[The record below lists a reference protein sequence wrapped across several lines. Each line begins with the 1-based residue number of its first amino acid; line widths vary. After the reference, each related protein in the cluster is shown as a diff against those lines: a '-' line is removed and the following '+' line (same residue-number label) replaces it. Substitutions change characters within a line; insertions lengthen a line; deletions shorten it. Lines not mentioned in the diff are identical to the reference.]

1 MKKIKSVNYLFT
13 LFFVI
18 VQVQLFAQNRY
29 WISDVAS
36 DWSGN
41 NWANTSNGAADGVG
55 PPTAVQNAIFDVNG
69 TGNCL
74 FDVVSATVNSITF
87 STYTAILDLN
97 GGDLE
102 VSSGSFILSSGTI
115 ADNLGGANIFLNN
128 ASSADFN
135 GGSVDARISGK
146 IQSLDFDG
154 TRFLKSCFFE
164 KSGTANDFGSGGN
177 YFADTLS
184 INYSTGSGY
193 IIFGQTDPDTL
204 NGYVNF
210 VNSSS
215 GYIEFGRNT
224 IGNFVNDLMEVSS
237 TGSSNGIRFGTAGGT
252 TTFSASA
259 DLQIGSNG
267 FTTSDLNLNRINFLN
282 PSVIDLATSS
292 GARILVN
299 DCYFNSDLS
308 LTAGGLQ
315 FQNNEV
321 VGVASLTKTGSSSEN
336 SSGGN
341 KFHQNLELISTGSGN
356 FGFGNGLADS
366 CLANV
371 VMQNSINGAL
381 TFAYGGADHYIAG
394 NLTVENLS
402 AAASSH
408 AIYIARSAT
417 SSLVVDG
424 NASFLNTGNGSDS
437 RIFIG
442 EQGDIVFNGEVMIT
456 NDIDATVGWVLVAN
470 NPVSQVIFNAR
481 TESLNSGAGTNNR
494 IYFGNQG
501 EVIANDSLFFSNTS
515 TASNSQFYVS
525 NNDTSYFNAPI
536 TIQSSSTSSSALT
549 FGESG
554 GTVFLGP
561 AVEFI
566 ADNFNSGRL
575 IFESVIQTAPT
586 AQTLV
591 LGSQADFYI
600 ERCNFGGSF
609 SIVAPDIHTRQT
621 RYGADLNLHRTSV
634 GTNSENQYGGN
645 VVLGNTTLIT
655 AASGYWLWANT
666 QADSF
671 YQNLTIIDSSSS
683 SFYLAYNADSF
694 YIGGNLLLEKYCT
707 GTTTTTFIADNVSSE
722 ITIDGDVSVEV
733 YSTST
738 DENVSIGQQG
748 TVIIGGNVSVLQN
761 GSNAEAYFANGSFS
775 NVQIGGDFDYQIDN
789 TGSFKRLLLANNGAL
804 TIQGKLNIN
813 NATTIDNSEVLLAAG
828 SSSSIQ
834 IDGVLTAINSGSGS
848 TRQVRFCENGACI
861 FNDSIYVTNTS
872 DASSSFVYFNRASNA
887 VAQYNGSITI
897 EATGANCDGVYFGNG
912 NGVATMSAGN
922 SIYFGPLGF
931 DASNFEI
938 SNFTQLGSVMVDL
951 HPNTNT
957 NFYIANSDFGGVVDI
972 SAPRVRVTGSN
983 FQDQFTAEK
992 TGASNDYWYGN
1003 NHFLGDAFITSSG
1016 TDYLVL
1022 SANNPDTFLMD
1033 LTLNHL
1039 GSSNVYLGQSSGSA
1053 YIAGDLFLNYSGN
1066 ALNSTMLIANDVA
1079 SVVVVDGSFVAT
1091 NTTTSNNHN
1100 FFIGNSGLLTVGG
1113 DLLVANL
1120 AQGDNSNVTI
1130 ANNVNSSVSVGGKVK
1145 LIQNPISTN
1154 YSIFYVGDQGD
1165 VTIGDS
1171 LIILNQ
1177 TLTANNNQVRCA
1189 FEDSSALVLNGPVL
1203 FENPD
1208 ANGSGITFGQ
1218 SGGTTTL
1225 AVGNPLEITSNG
1237 FAAGLLYLYQ
1247 FTQLGSEAIT
1257 LNTTGTTDFFVSNSL
1272 FNGAVDFTG
1281 PQFRTEYTRYNS
1293 SVILEKTAGTDDNSR
1308 GNYFAGNT
1316 IITHSGDNNFFFGVA
1331 AADSFMLD
1339 LVATN
1344 TSTDEMQFALSSA
1357 DNYVGGIAQFNH
1369 LASGTSADLSVAFNS
1384 GSSMLFNDDAT
1395 FIYNSTANNNI
1406 NYLGYNG
1413 DLVFNQN
1420 LSISNNSL
1428 SSSEVNVATT
1438 IESSVSVAGVLRIET
1453 TGAGNS
1459 TQVIFGNQGDVI
1471 LGDSVYLLNGSSA
1484 TNSLIRIGED
1494 DSSTV
1499 TIAGDIVIESSV
1511 AGCDGIYFGN
1521 SGGNL
1526 TLAAGQKI
1534 VVGSNGFVS
1543 GSLYIENFTQV
1554 GPTDQTI
1561 TATGDTYFYL
1571 TNDNW
1576 GGNVDF
1582 SAPRIRSDYSTFN
1595 GTSFFEK
1602 TGASDDRW
1610 LGGNVFT
1617 DSTSIVNTGTDHIM
1631 TAINDADTF
1640 LSHLSLINQSS
1651 EAIYLVDDTPGNY
1664 IAGNLWVENNGVGST
1679 SLVNACQSAG
1689 SELTIDGS
1697 VFIQNIGT
1705 ATNSNLS
1712 FPRLGPLTVGGQF
1725 SLTSDAADRAEVII
1739 AEGTA
1744 SSLTVSGVTTIIN
1757 NGNSNLNRI
1766 YLGSSG
1772 DIVLND
1778 SLHLLNRSS
1787 ANTSHI
1793 LCANSSNSSLQL
1805 NGHVMLES
1813 SEPNCDGIYFGNG
1826 AGTTTLSSPF
1836 SMNINANGFSE
1847 GLLYFRNFSQ
1857 LGANPHAFVL
1867 TANADCE
1874 LYEAD
1879 WGGNVS
1885 FTSPRFRMR
1894 DSDFSGDLFVEKTG
1908 ATDDNSNG
1916 NNNITGNLT
1925 MNNSG
1930 SGYLRM
1936 ASSISDS
1943 ILGNAIVSITGT
1955 DHVYLAAADA
1965 GNYIGGDLMVD
1976 HASTAGTSYF
1986 ILADNTN
1993 SSLQIDGNFTYS
2005 NTSSGS
2011 DQRLYFGNNGDVTL
2025 GGDFDYSNTAT
2036 STNTY
2041 LYLAIGSL
2049 SDVVI
2054 NGITNVVHHPT
2065 GPNTHFVF
2073 FGNSGNV
2080 TANGNV
2086 TLSNNSSANNNNLSV
2101 CQNASSTVIFN
2112 GDVQLESYNAQSDGI
2127 SFGTNAGSVILT
2139 LGNQFSVGPNGFSSG
2154 TLYFRNVSS
2163 LTTLSQS
2170 LSLSGSSL
2178 FNSLSSLYNADFSV
2192 VAPRLYANQNSF
2204 NGATVLQKTGAGND
2218 NSTGGNTYNDDVTF
2232 INTGSGYFMQASS
2245 TADDFNGN
2253 VTYQCNSGSLM
2264 YPSYNAASTYAGNIS
2279 MDLDQNTSF
2288 GTVNGTIIFDGNA
2301 AQTVNDLGSTG
2312 AVSFRRI
2319 RFNKSADTVTLNT
2332 PIQVTVSSIF
2342 TSGVL
2347 KTDNTNYLE
2356 MTDNSSVSGANN
2368 TSFVRGPV
2376 LKIGNDAFTFPV
2388 GDSLYRPIS
2397 ISAPSSTGAQYM
2409 ATYFYDNPAPTY
2421 DYGSKDAP
2429 INNVSTR
2436 EYWILNSVGVSSPVN
2451 VTLSWDEN
2459 SGGVGDLTKLLV
2471 ARWDGDSW
2479 TSHGNGGTTGNMS
2492 AGTVRTSAA
2501 VSSFSPFTIA
2511 SSDAANPLPIELISF
2526 DAIAEDDVVNLTWQT
2541 ATEINND
2548 YFEIERSANGVDFEF
2563 VTKTMGAG
2571 NSNTILNYQ
2580 AVDNA
2585 PLNGISYYRLKQVDF
2600 DGTTTYS
2607 ELKLVNRISDLDIN
2621 ISVFES
2627 VITINYGEA
2636 ADRYAVSLFDMEG
2649 RMVYDNQD
2657 DVIANQTV
2665 QHQLSSKLA
2674 SGIYLLRITGQNSQF
2689 STRLFIP

>member
-1 MKKIKSVNYLFT
+1 
-13 LFFVI
+13 VI

-55 PPTAVQNAIFDVNG
+55 PPTAVQNAIFDANG
-69 TGNCL
+69 IGDCL

-87 STYTAILDLN
+87 STYTATLDLN

-135 GGSVDARISGK
+135 GGSVDSRISGK

-164 KSGTANDFGSGGN
+164 KSGTANDFGIGGN

-184 INYSTGSGY
+184 INYSTGGGY

-237 TGSSNGIRFGTAGGT
+237 TGSSNGIRFGTIGGT

-321 VGVASLTKTGSSSEN
+321 VGVASLTKTGSSGEN

-356 FGFGNGLADS
+356 LGFGNGLADS

-371 VMQNSINGAL
+371 VMQNSINGEL
-381 TFAYGGADHYIAG
+381 TFAYSGPDHYIAG

-442 EQGDIVFNGEVMIT
+442 EQGDIVFNGGVMIT

-515 TASNSQFYVS
+515 TASNNQFYVS

-683 SFYLAYNADSF
+683 SFYLAYNADSY
-694 YIGGNLLLEKYCT
+694 YIGGNLFLEKYCT
-707 GTTTTTFIADNVSSE
+707 GITTTTFIANNVSSE
-722 ITIDGDVSVEV
+722 ITIDGDVTIEV

-748 TVIIGGNVSVLQN
+748 LVTIGGNVSVVQN

-775 NVQIGGDFDYQIDN
+775 NVQIGGDFGYQTDN
-789 TGSFKRLLLANNGAL
+789 TGSLKRLLLANNGAL
-804 TIQGKLNIN
+804 TIQGKLNID
-813 NATTIDNSEVLLAAG
+813 NATTIDNAEVLLAAG

-848 TRQVRFCENGACI
+848 TRQVRFCENGSCI

-951 HPNTNT
+951 HPSTNT

-1022 SANNPDTFLMD
+1022 SANNPDTFLQD
-1033 LTLNHL
+1033 LTVNHF
-1039 GSSNVYLGQSSGSA
+1039 GTSNVYLGQNSGSS
-1053 YIAGDLFLNYSGN
+1053 YIGGNLNLNFSGN
-1066 ALNSTMLIANDVA
+1066 ASNATLTIANDEN
-1079 SVVVVDGSFVAT
+1079 SVVVVEGNVQALNNS
-1091 NTTTSNNHN
+1091 TS
-1100 FFIGNSGLLTVGG
+1100 T
-1113 DLLVANL
+1113 
-1120 AQGDNSNVTI
+1120 NSNLYL
-1130 ANNVNSSVSVGGKVK
+1130 ANVGDMSVVGDVMLVNTPGGTNATLSLANSNAASLIVGGKV
-1145 LIQNPISTN
+1145 IAIHNPTVSGN
-1154 YSIFYVGDQGD
+1154 GLMYLGNNGD

-1171 LIILNQ
+1171 LIVLNQ
-1177 TLTANNNQVRCA
+1177 TSTANNNQIRCA
-1189 FEDSSALVLNGPVL
+1189 YEDSCTLTLNGHL
-1203 FENPD
+1203 LIENPD
-1208 ANGSGITFGQ
+1208 ANGSGISFGQ
-1218 SGGTTTL
+1218 SGGNTTL
-1225 AVGNPLEITSNG
+1225 ASGNAFEISSNG
-1237 FAAGLLYLYQ
+1237 FAAGILYLYR
-1247 FTQLGSEAIT
+1247 FTQLGSEALT
-1257 LNTTGTTDFFVSNSL
+1257 LNTTGTTDFFVANSL
-1272 FNGAVDFTG
+1272 FNGAVEFTG

-1293 SVILEKTAGTDDNSR
+1293 SVVLEKTAGSDDDSR
-1308 GNYFAGNT
+1308 GNYFAGNAS
-1316 IITHSGDNNFFFGVA
+1316 ITHSGGNNFFFGVA
-1331 AADSFMLD
+1331 APDSFMLD
-1339 LVATN
+1339 LTATN
-1344 TSTDEMQFALSSA
+1344 TSTDQLRFAVSSA
-1357 DNYVGGIAQFNH
+1357 DNYVGGVAQFNH
-1369 LASGTSADLSVAFNS
+1369 LASGACADLGVAINT

-1395 FIYNSTANNNI
+1395 FIYNSTATINT
-1406 NYLGYNG
+1406 NYLGYDG

-1420 LSISNNSL
+1420 LSISNNSAA
-1428 SSSEVNVATT
+1428 SSEVNVANRV
-1438 IESSVSVAGVLRIET
+1438 ESSVLVAGVLRIET
-1453 TGAGNS
+1453 TGAGSS
-1459 TQVIFGNQGDVI
+1459 TQVIVGNQGDVT
-1471 LGDSVYLLNGSSA
+1471 LEDSVYILNGSSA
-1484 TNSLIRIGED
+1484 NSSLIRIGED

-1511 AGCDGIYFGN
+1511 AGCDGVLFGN
-1521 SGGNL
+1521 SGGNA
-1526 TLAAGQKI
+1526 TLAAGQRI

-1543 GSLYIENFTQV
+1543 GSLYFTNFTQV
-1554 GPTDQTI
+1554 GSTDQAI
-1561 TATGDTYFYL
+1561 AATGDTYFYL
-1571 TNDNW
+1571 NNSSW

-1582 SAPRIRSDYSTFN
+1582 SAPRIRSDYSTYS
-1595 GTSFFEK
+1595 GTGFFEK
-1602 TGASDDRW
+1602 TGALDDRW
-1610 LGGNVFT
+1610 LGGNVFS
-1617 DSTSIVNTGTDHIM
+1617 DSTSIINTGTDYVM
-1631 TAINDADTF
+1631 TASNDADTF

-1651 EAIYLVDDTPGNY
+1651 EGIYLVDDTPGNY
-1664 IAGNLWVENNGVGST
+1664 IAGNLWVENNGTGTT
-1679 SLVNACQSAG
+1679 SLVMP
-1689 SELTIDGS
+1689 
-1697 VFIQNIGT
+1697 V
-1705 ATNSNLS
+1705 NL
-1712 FPRLGPLTVGGQF
+1712 Q
-1725 SLTSDAADRAEVII
+1725 D
-1739 AEGTA
+1739 
-1744 SSLTVSGVTTIIN
+1744 
-1757 NGNSNLNRI
+1757 
-1766 YLGSSG
+1766 
-1772 DIVLND
+1772 
-1778 SLHLLNRSS
+1778 
-1787 ANTSHI
+1787 
-1793 LCANSSNSSLQL
+1793 
-1805 NGHVMLES
+1805 
-1813 SEPNCDGIYFGNG
+1813 
-1826 AGTTTLSSPF
+1826 
-1836 SMNINANGFSE
+1836 
-1847 GLLYFRNFSQ
+1847 
-1857 LGANPHAFVL
+1857 
-1867 TANADCE
+1867 
-1874 LYEAD
+1874 
-1879 WGGNVS
+1879 
-1885 FTSPRFRMR
+1885 
-1894 DSDFSGDLFVEKTG
+1894 
-1908 ATDDNSNG
+1908 
-1916 NNNITGNLT
+1916 
-1925 MNNSG
+1925 
-1930 SGYLRM
+1930 
-1936 ASSISDS
+1936 
-1943 ILGNAIVSITGT
+1943 
-1955 DHVYLAAADA
+1955 
-1965 GNYIGGDLMVD
+1965 
-1976 HASTAGTSYF
+1976 
-1986 ILADNTN
+1986 
-1993 SSLQIDGNFTYS
+1993 
-2005 NTSSGS
+2005 
-2011 DQRLYFGNNGDVTL
+2011 
-2025 GGDFDYSNTAT
+2025 
-2036 STNTY
+2036 
-2041 LYLAIGSL
+2041 
-2049 SDVVI
+2049 
-2054 NGITNVVHHPT
+2054 
-2065 GPNTHFVF
+2065 
-2073 FGNSGNV
+2073 
-2080 TANGNV
+2080 
-2086 TLSNNSSANNNNLSV
+2086 
-2101 CQNASSTVIFN
+2101 
-2112 GDVQLESYNAQSDGI
+2112 
-2127 SFGTNAGSVILT
+2127 
-2139 LGNQFSVGPNGFSSG
+2139 
-2154 TLYFRNVSS
+2154 
-2163 LTTLSQS
+2163 
-2170 LSLSGSSL
+2170 
-2178 FNSLSSLYNADFSV
+2178 
-2192 VAPRLYANQNSF
+2192 
-2204 NGATVLQKTGAGND
+2204 
-2218 NSTGGNTYNDDVTF
+2218 
-2232 INTGSGYFMQASS
+2232 
-2245 TADDFNGN
+2245 
-2253 VTYQCNSGSLM
+2253 
-2264 YPSYNAASTYAGNIS
+2264 
-2279 MDLDQNTSF
+2279 
-2288 GTVNGTIIFDGNA
+2288 
-2301 AQTVNDLGSTG
+2301 
-2312 AVSFRRI
+2312 
-2319 RFNKSADTVTLNT
+2319 
-2332 PIQVTVSSIF
+2332 
-2342 TSGVL
+2342 
-2347 KTDNTNYLE
+2347 
-2356 MTDNSSVSGANN
+2356 
-2368 TSFVRGPV
+2368 
-2376 LKIGNDAFTFPV
+2376 
-2388 GDSLYRPIS
+2388 
-2397 ISAPSSTGAQYM
+2397 
-2409 ATYFYDNPAPTY
+2409 
-2421 DYGSKDAP
+2421 
-2429 INNVSTR
+2429 
-2436 EYWILNSVGVSSPVN
+2436 LNS
-2451 VTLSWDEN
+2451 
-2459 SGGVGDLTKLLV
+2459 
-2471 ARWDGDSW
+2471 
-2479 TSHGNGGTTGNMS
+2479 
-2492 AGTVRTSAA
+2492 
-2501 VSSFSPFTIA
+2501 
-2511 SSDAANPLPIELISF
+2511 
-2526 DAIAEDDVVNLTWQT
+2526 Q
-2541 ATEINND
+2541 
-2548 YFEIERSANGVDFEF
+2548 
-2563 VTKTMGAG
+2563 
-2571 NSNTILNYQ
+2571 
-2580 AVDNA
+2580 
-2585 PLNGISYYRLKQVDF
+2585 
-2600 DGTTTYS
+2600 
-2607 ELKLVNRISDLDIN
+2607 
-2621 ISVFES
+2621 
-2627 VITINYGEA
+2627 
-2636 ADRYAVSLFDMEG
+2636 
-2649 RMVYDNQD
+2649 
-2657 DVIANQTV
+2657 
-2665 QHQLSSKLA
+2665 
-2674 SGIYLLRITGQNSQF
+2674 
-2689 STRLFIP
+2689 